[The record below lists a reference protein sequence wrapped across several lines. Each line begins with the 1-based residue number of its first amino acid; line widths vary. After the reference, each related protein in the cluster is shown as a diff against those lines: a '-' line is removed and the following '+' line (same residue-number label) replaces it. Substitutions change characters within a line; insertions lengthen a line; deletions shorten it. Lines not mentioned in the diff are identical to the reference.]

1 MEILKG
7 LQVIRKISEASFI
20 QAVNIQPA
28 LTCSTLKIEIV
39 EQDVK
44 YVQGLQ

>member
-7 LQVIRKISEASFI
+7 LQVIKKIREASFI

-28 LTCSTLKIEIV
+28 FTCSTLKIETV
-39 EQDVK
+39 EQDLK
-44 YVQGLQ
+44 YVLGLQ